1 MKGRAHSAMADTPAD
16 SQILKRA
23 AAAKALDFVTDG
35 MKLGLGTG
43 STAEAFLEVLAPR
56 VRGGLAI
63 TGVATS
69 NRTADRARSL
79 GITVAELDAVGDLD
93 LAVDGADEA
102 DAQLNLIKGGGGAHL
117 IEKIVA
123 VAAKKM
129 IVIADES
136 KLVKKL
142 GKFPLPVEVVQFGHA
157 TTARRI
163 AEAAKKLRRE
173 ITPTLRIRDNAP
185 FLTDSGNYIYDCRF
199 GSIAN
204 PARLAATL
212 SVIPGVVEHGLFV
225 GIATTLIL
233 ARASGVEVIEKSA

>member
-1 MKGRAHSAMADTPAD
+1 MTDIPPDSAT
-16 SQILKRA
+16 LKRA
-23 AAAKALDFVTDG
+23 AAAKALDYVEDG

-56 VRGGLAI
+56 VRGGLNI

-69 NRTADRARSL
+69 NRTAEKARAL
-79 GITVAELDAVGDLD
+79 GITVAELDLVGDLD
-93 LAVDGADEA
+93 LVIDGADEA
-102 DAQLNLIKGGGGAHL
+102 DGDLNLIKGGGGAHL

-123 VAAKKM
+123 TAAKKM
-129 IVIADES
+129 VVIADGT
-136 KLVKKL
+136 KLVKTL

-163 AEAAKKLRRE
+163 SEAAKKLRHD
-173 ITPTLRIRDNAP
+173 ITPALRMKDGAV
-185 FLTDSGNYIYDCRF
+185 LVTDSGNYIYDCAF
-199 GSIAN
+199 GSIAD
-204 PARLAATL
+204 PAKLAVAL

-233 ARASGVEVIEKSA
+233 ARASGVE

>member
-1 MKGRAHSAMADTPAD
+1 MTDTPPD
-16 SQILKRA
+16 SATLKRA
-23 AAAKALDFVTDG
+23 AATKALEYVEDG

-43 STAEAFLEVLAPR
+43 STAEAFLDVLAPR
-56 VRGGLAI
+56 VRGGLTI

-69 NRTADRARSL
+69 NRTAEKARAL
-79 GITVAELDAVGDLD
+79 GITIAELDQVGDLD
-93 LAVDGADEA
+93 LVIDGADET
-102 DAQLNLIKGGGGAHL
+102 DAALNLIKGGGGAHL

-123 VAAKKM
+123 TAAKKM
-129 IVIADES
+129 VVIADET

-163 AEAAKKLRRE
+163 AQTAKSLKRN
-173 ITPTLRIRDNAP
+173 ITPILRVRDGTT
-185 FLTDSGNYIYDCRF
+185 FVTDSGNYIYDCTF
-199 GSIAN
+199 GVIAN
-204 PARLAATL
+204 PAKLATAL

-233 ARASGVEVIEKSA
+233 ARRTGVEVIEKKP